1 MRAWF
6 AGLLAAV
13 TVAWTVAPAG
23 AAAPVPGDAPAAP
36 KGPFVVLVGVGQ
48 FQDNAIEPRPTAE
61 ADARAL
67 HKLFADGKHLDTTPD
82 RVVLLTATPDEKA
95 GERKATRE
103 NVVKALHEAVAKTG
117 KDDTIILGLFG
128 RGATVAEDTAFFTA
142 DATFKERAK
151 TALLGSDLAP
161 DLKLAK
167 DRKVCL
173 LMDVSFKGGFD
184 AGKEKL
190 AVPNLRDVLKAVF
203 AEEDDSEQ
211 PPPKNK
217 VVFLANVPSRPNLT
231 KGEHGLFA
239 ATLLEALGGAADS
252 EGNYEGYEPDGKV
265 TVDELV
271 KYLEKNVAEQA
282 RTIGKTN
289 EEKEAIPFIIGE
301 ETSHFPVSLNPAA
314 EPKAEERLKA
324 LAKLDLPKDVAEEGR
339 RLLAQMPK
347 LKAQQELRKKY
358 QALAD
363 GNLKREDFAAARKK
377 IKDGL
382 KLDAEETEKYARKVV
397 RAVDLVKQK
406 YVKEITAGEWAA
418 FAVRGLYRALD
429 EPIPEEIEEKL
440 ANPKKLSRDEIDEL
454 LQKVRDKLGRREDL
468 DGDKAVDTTILR
480 MLVETHDPYTTYIDK
495 ETIKKMDAPLRGEFR
510 GVGIHIRQ
518 DLVRDGLL
526 VVSPIKGSPAY
537 KAGIKSGDLIVEIKR
552 DVDPQG
558 DPLPADAPRVISTKG
573 MKTERALELILGKVG
588 VPITLVVERD
598 GEDGKKERK
607 EFELRRGLVSVETVL
622 GVKRDDKD
630 DWDFY
635 IDPEKKIG
643 YVCLTQF
650 SPNTAAGLDAAI
662 RKMQRSGLNGL
673 VLDLRFNPGG
683 LLTQAVLVSSLFL
696 ERDKSVVTVRYRY
709 KPEEPWYNELP
720 RTGYTGFPVVV
731 LVNGSSASAAEI
743 VSAALRD
750 NGRAKVAG
758 ERSYGKGSVQNV
770 EDFGPTGGQIKL
782 TTARY
787 FPPKGGNIDKLSTSG
802 KETEEWGVRPD
813 EGLEVKLTREQLADL
828 AEYFRDREAIRPQKE
843 VKPVKDVQLEK
854 AVEYLRTQ
862 IDAAAA
868 KAGKNPG

>member
-6 AGLLAAV
+6 AGLFAAV
-13 TVAWTVAPAG
+13 AVAWSGSAVRAE
-23 AAAPVPGDAPAAP
+23 DAPPAP
-36 KGPFVVLVGVGQ
+36 KGPFVVLVGVGR
-48 FQDNAIEPRPTAE
+48 FEDKAIEPRPTAE

-67 HKLFADGKHLDTTPD
+67 HKLFADGKHLATTPD
-82 RVVLLTATPDEKA
+82 RVVLLTADPDEKA

-128 RGATVAEDTAFFTA
+128 RGATVGEDTAIFTA
-142 DATFKERAK
+142 DSTFKDRAK
-151 TALLGSDLAP
+151 TALRGSDLAP

-173 LMDVSFKGGFD
+173 LMDVTFKGGFD

-190 AVPNLRDVLKAVF
+190 AVPSLRDLLKAVF
-203 AEEDDSEQ
+203 AEEGDSEQ

-217 VVFLANVPSRPNLT
+217 VVFLATVPSRPSLT

-239 ATLLEALGGAADS
+239 SALLEALGGAADA

-271 KYLEKNVAEQA
+271 KYLDKTVTEQA
-282 RTIGKTN
+282 RKLGKTN
-289 EEKEAIPFIIGE
+289 EEKEAVPFVIGE

-314 EPKAEERLKA
+314 EPKAEARLKA
-324 LAKLDLPKDVAEEGR
+324 LEKLGLPKDMAEEGR

-347 LKAQQELRKKY
+347 LKAQQELRKEY

-363 GNLKREDFAAARKK
+363 GTLKRDDFVAARKK
-377 IKDGL
+377 LQDSL
-382 KLDAEETEKYARKVV
+382 KLDPEQTEKYARKVL
-397 RAVDLVKQK
+397 RAIDLVRSK

-418 FAVRGLYRALD
+418 FAIHGLYRALD
-429 EPIPEEIEEKL
+429 EPVPEDVEERL

-454 LQKVRDKLGRREDL
+454 LQKVRDKLGKREDL

-480 MLVETHDPYTTYIDK
+480 MLGETHDPYTTYIDR

-537 KAGIKSGDLIVEIKR
+537 KAGIKAGDLIVEIKR
-552 DVDPQG
+552 DVNAQG
-558 DPLPADAPRVISTKG
+558 EELKPDEPRVISTKG
-573 MKTERALELILGKVG
+573 MKTEKALEIILGKVG

-607 EFELRRGLVSVETVL
+607 EFTIRRGLVSVETVL
-622 GVKRDDKD
+622 GVKRDEND

-635 IDPEKKIG
+635 IDPERKIG

-650 SPNTAAGLDAAI
+650 APNTANGLDAAI
-662 RKMQRSGLNGL
+662 RKMLRTGGLNGL
-673 VLDLRFNPGG
+673 ILDLRFNPGG
-683 LLTQAVLVSSLFL
+683 LLTQAVLVSGLFL
-696 ERDKSVVTVRYRY
+696 ERDKPVVTVRYRY

-720 RTGYTGFPVVV
+720 RAGYTGFPIVV

-743 VSAALRD
+743 VSACLRD
-750 NGRAKVAG
+750 NGRAKIAG

-787 FPPKGGNIDKLSTSG
+787 FPPKGENIDKLSTSG
-802 KETEEWGVRPD
+802 KETEEWGVKPD

-828 AEYFRDREAIRPQKE
+828 AEYFRDREVIKPQKE
-843 VKPVKDVQLEK
+843 VKPVKDPQLDK
-854 AVEYLRTQ
+854 AVEYLRTK

-868 KAGKNPG
+868 NAGKNPG